1 MRKLFARV
9 TGGSKREHDADVF
22 DTSSLLSPT
31 FQSVVHAAVSREDDL
46 NSPLISAAAQS
57 LLDDIQEILY
67 DTASLQDNTSGFDR
81 LLHLLNSVVNNASVG
96 FPRDT
101 SPLETLLINLKHPLF
116 SEKCNEVGLSTA
128 LMHALRL
135 LRMYEIKIAKY
146 SSLSTTAS
154 TMTPVQGVTFTASK
168 RLCLVFST
176 LLSDQKSTEQIRQ
189 SLVKLVTFPLSA
201 LPEGGE
207 NACKRLIFLS
217 CKSSLLICFHKIY
230 LT

>member
-9 TGGSKREHDADVF
+9 TGASKREHDADVF
-22 DTSSLLSPT
+22 DTSSSVSPS
-31 FQSVVHAAVSREDDL
+31 FQSVVHSAVSREDDL

-81 LLHLLNSVVNNASVG
+81 LLLLLDDVNNTSVASPWDV
-96 FPRDT
+96 

-146 SSLSTTAS
+146 STPTKTAS
-154 TMTPVQGVTFTASK
+154 TMTSVQGVTFKASK

-201 LPEGGE
+201 LPEGG
-207 NACKRLIFLS
+207 
-217 CKSSLLICFHKIY
+217 KIKC
-230 LT
+230 